1 MGHLNREE
9 RLWIDGEKS
18 INAPALAFVQ
28 RLRRS
33 QLRDVGD
40 GRS

>member
-1 MGHLNREE
+1 MRRLNREE

-18 INAPALAFVQ
+18 IDAPAFAFVQ
-28 RLRRS
+28 RLCCS
-33 QLRDVGD
+33 QLRDVGN